1 MDWNKIVAANVRRL
15 RLERGFTQEQLA
27 HECELDLTYVG
38 GIERGRRNPSVKVLG
53 RIAKVLRIEPAHLF
67 EYDLADESRHCD

>member
-1 MDWNKIVAANVRRL
+1 MDWNLIVAANIRRL

-27 HECELDLTYVG
+27 HECELDLTYIG

-53 RIAKVLRIEPAHLF
+53 K
-67 EYDLADESRHCD
+67 LAAALGVHPGTFFKPSDTHGAAG